1 MGVGEKPELRPSVII
16 TVTKKTESK
25 QQENRFNACLNKP
38 QPQQAM
44 KEVRVKEFSN
54 SKNLTHLGFRHW
66 KIERGMTFTFI
77 APFYFIS
84 MWRARKSNPSY
95 DSPGTILILSH
106 ILGLIMPSSKKEPE
120 REAKDWGYKPCM
132 YRIPVQSLASQ
143 GAEVWAI
150 KRHSL
155 CWKMPFFHRRLLD
168 MIYWVLYRSEQLW
181 QSRHHPHLSD
191 HVGCF
196 FLPGSHLSLPGT

>member
-25 QQENRFNACLNKP
+25 QQENRLNACLNKT

-44 KEVRVKEFSN
+44 KEVIVKQFSN
-54 SKNLTHLGFRHW
+54 SKNLAHLRFHHW
-66 KIERGMTFTFI
+66 KIELGMTFTLI

-95 DSPGTILILSH
+95 HSPATILILSH

-120 REAKDWGYKPCM
+120 RETKDWGYKPCM
-132 YRIPVQSLASQ
+132 YRIPAQSLAFQ
-143 GAEVWAI
+143 GSYPEN
-150 KRHSL
+150 H
-155 CWKMPFFHRRLLD
+155 
-168 MIYWVLYRSEQLW
+168 
-181 QSRHHPHLSD
+181 
-191 HVGCF
+191 
-196 FLPGSHLSLPGT
+196 